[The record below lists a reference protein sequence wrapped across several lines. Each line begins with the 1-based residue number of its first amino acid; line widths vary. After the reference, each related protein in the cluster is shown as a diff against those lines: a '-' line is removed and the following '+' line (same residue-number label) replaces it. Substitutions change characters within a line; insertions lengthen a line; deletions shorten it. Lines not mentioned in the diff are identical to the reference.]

1 MTTMKAVVTAEDVIE
16 ELTRVYDPEIG
27 IDIVNLG
34 LIYEV
39 AVEDETARVWMTFTT
54 RGCPVG
60 PSILDDV
67 RNALESLPLIKQV
80 EITLVWDP
88 PWDLSRMSPQ
98 AKAELGIA
106 DPFLNES

>member
-16 ELTRVYDPEIG
+16 ELTRVHDPEIG

-54 RGCPVG
+54 PSCPVG
-60 PSILDDV
+60 PSILDNV
-67 RNALESLPLIKQV
+67 RTTLESLPLIKQV
-80 EITLVWDP
+80 EITLVWNP
-88 PWDLSRMSPQ
+88 PWDLSMMSPQ
-98 AKAELGIA
+98 AKAELEV
-106 DPFLNES
+106 DP

>member
-16 ELTRVYDPEIG
+16 ELTRVDDPEIG

-54 RGCPVG
+54 PGCPVG
-60 PSILDDV
+60 PSLLDDV

-88 PWDLSRMSPQ
+88 PWDLSRMSP
-98 AKAELGIA
+98 
-106 DPFLNES
+106 